1 METSC
6 HVIGYYKCACFFF
19 EGSRIREETSKKT
32 RSIYIFQV
40 VTAVGIACD
49 FRPKKNYSM
58 VIITVRNV
66 SVGKRRKINNDRE
79 KERVNIRKLYSP
91 RQKFSG
97 VSALTVRNKRDLRCK
112 IVAEKNLQDV
122 T

>member
-1 METSC
+1 
-6 HVIGYYKCACFFF
+6 
-19 EGSRIREETSKKT
+19 
-32 RSIYIFQV
+32 
-40 VTAVGIACD
+40 
-49 FRPKKNYSM
+49 M

-97 VSALTVRNKRDLRCK
+97 VSALTVRNKKDLRCK
-112 IVAEKNLQDV
+112 IVDEKNLQDV